1 MSPPHDS
8 YKETM
13 KKDNHSD
20 TTERKGAMSEQ
31 RRERIRL
38 EISREAARLFWEH
51 GVAATSGE
59 QIADAV
65 GMSVRTIWR
74 YFRNKESC
82 AEPVVVQ
89 SVDKFMA
96 MLRRWP
102 REISLEDHLIAWQ
115 ASRPR
120 DPDQQAYDLAA
131 IRVIVLGETEPAL
144 RTAWLMAC
152 DQAERELIEIIA
164 NRLQRSADDVE
175 VRLHAAAATSVIR
188 VIEEYGSAAVLS
200 GADPVLLDNLF
211 ERMARAVRVA
221 TGGVLGDPVES

>member
-1 MSPPHDS
+1 MPSRS
-8 YKETM
+8 WCRASI
-13 KKDNHSD
+13 NLW
-20 TTERKGAMSEQ
+20 RCCVVGA
-31 RRERIRL
+31 
-38 EISREAARLFWEH
+38 
-51 GVAATSGE
+51 
-59 QIADAV
+59 
-65 GMSVRTIWR
+65 
-74 YFRNKESC
+74 
-82 AEPVVVQ
+82 
-89 SVDKFMA
+89 
-96 MLRRWP
+96 
-102 REISLEDHLIAWQ
+102 REISLEDQLISWQ
-115 ASRPR
+115 ASRPQ

-221 TGGVLGDPVES
+221 TGWGSR